1 MAAGARVDPIDE
13 DIVQAL
19 SFPPRTY
26 GNGRVSVMV
35 LESDRMNVPFERSFQ
50 TKSGE
55 LLEERDEARE
65 SRWSF
70 GSVFAPLDAIAR
82 RSIRIRDSI
91 LFGLGNADSIV
102 GMNGAA
108 NAKQGLPLSETMYMA

>member
-1 MAAGARVDPIDE
+1 MAASERVDPIDE

-19 SFPPRTY
+19 SSPPRKY
-26 GNGRVSVMV
+26 RNGRVSVIV
-35 LESDRMNVPFERSFQ
+35 LESDQMNVPFERSLQ

-65 SRWSF
+65 SRRSF

-82 RSIRIRDSI
+82 RSIRIHDSI
-91 LFGLGNADSIV
+91 LFGLGNAGGIV
-102 GMNGAA
+102 GMNGVAS
-108 NAKQGLPLSETMYMA
+108 AKQAWL